1 MAKTTKKHKRGARRW
16 AFPLGLLIAVL
27 AVVGAVTVVVAGVR
41 VTKDAIDSSRNF
53 DEYNTLLTPV
63 VMNDPDEFDD
73 ITKANPSQL
82 IDISIWSI
90 LKSNLSPDQYE
101 YGETGMIIPE
111 ADVTAEFQKLFGTE
125 VQPAHGTVSGYGY
138 EFTYDATKQTY
149 SIPLTGVV
157 PTYTPK
163 VVEVDKSGSTI
174 VLTVGY
180 LGGDQW
186 AQDAEGNMV
195 APEPDKYMKVT
206 LRERDGA
213 YYISALQSTLP
224 PETATTAAT
233 SAPEETEIQTETQT
247 AAADTTAAA
256 ETATAAAD
264 TTAAAAQ

>member
-27 AVVGAVTVVVAGVR
+27 AVVGAVTVIVAGVR

-90 LKSNLSPDQYE
+90 LKSNLSPDRYE

-125 VQPAHGTVSGYGY
+125 VQPTHGTVEGYGY
-138 EFTYDATKQTY
+138 EFAYDATKQTY

-163 VVEVDKSGSTI
+163 VVDVDKSGNTI

-224 PETATTAAT
+224 PETATTD
-233 SAPEETEIQTETQT
+233 APAETETQTETQT
-247 AAADTTAAA
+247 AAADTTAPATQAA
-256 ETATAAAD
+256 PATAAAA
-264 TTAAAAQ
+264 AAAAQ

>member
-1 MAKTTKKHKRGARRW
+1 M
-16 AFPLGLLIAVL
+16 
-27 AVVGAVTVVVAGVR
+27 
-41 VTKDAIDSSRNF
+41 
-53 DEYNTLLTPV
+53 
-63 VMNDPDEFDD
+63 
-73 ITKANPSQL
+73 
-82 IDISIWSI
+82 
-90 LKSNLSPDQYE
+90 
-101 YGETGMIIPE
+101 
-111 ADVTAEFQKLFGTE
+111 
-125 VQPAHGTVSGYGY
+125 
-138 EFTYDATKQTY
+138 
-149 SIPLTGVV
+149 

-163 VVEVDKSGSTI
+163 VVDVDKSGNTI

-233 SAPEETEIQTETQT
+233 SAPAETETQTETQT
-247 AAADTTAAA
+247 APADTTAPATQAA
-256 ETATAAAD
+256 G

>member
-125 VQPAHGTVSGYGY
+125 VQPTHGTVSGYGY

-233 SAPEETEIQTETQT
+233 GAPEETETQTETQT

-256 ETATAAAD
+256 QTATAAAD

>member
-125 VQPAHGTVSGYGY
+125 VQPTHGTVSGYGY

-233 SAPEETEIQTETQT
+233 SAPEETEPQTETQT

-256 ETATAAAD
+256 QTATAAAD

>member
-125 VQPAHGTVSGYGY
+125 VQPTHGTVSGYGY

-233 SAPEETEIQTETQT
+233 SAPEETETQTETQT

-256 ETATAAAD
+256 QTATAAAD